1 MIEKNMRNSKR
12 KKHTALFIAI
22 YVLLNITII
31 FIVYLR
37 ILPGHSDKLYIPVN
51 DSDISISQIHSVL
64 QILGKYDENY
74 TLNINGSEFEFGLNM
89 KKVRQILMLSLIV
102 FFIPN
107 FIFFIF
113 LLYGYINSIKDFTQ
127 KHKLKII
134 IFISIEI
141 VMNILLFLWI
151 DPYFNKSKNTTSFV
165 PLKREAV
172 VIDSARTEIT
182 GKGWYNSQSTQT
194 ISGAEYYIAVD
205 LMRVKE
211 VVLIFLK
218 RFYIYNYIYMIFLIV
233 YMRYAINL
241 ENEKK
246 YRNMRITDILFYIG
260 CIAVSVSPIIIKI
273 GKEDVFLYTLFMG
286 VFGIGCMLQKLYLDW
301 IYGDYSRKRP
311 FLSFVRLFILSFI
324 FIKALKMFV
333 ELLSG

>member
-1 MIEKNMRNSKR
+1 
-12 KKHTALFIAI
+12 
-22 YVLLNITII
+22 
-31 FIVYLR
+31 
-37 ILPGHSDKLYIPVN
+37 
-51 DSDISISQIHSVL
+51 
-64 QILGKYDENY
+64 
-74 TLNINGSEFEFGLNM
+74 
-89 KKVRQILMLSLIV
+89 
-102 FFIPN
+102 
-107 FIFFIF
+107 
-113 LLYGYINSIKDFTQ
+113 
-127 KHKLKII
+127 
-134 IFISIEI
+134 
-141 VMNILLFLWI
+141 MNVLLFLWI

-172 VIDSARTEIT
+172 VIDSAHTEIT
-182 GKGWYNSQSTQT
+182 GKGWYNSQSAQT

-260 CIAVSVSPIIIKI
+260 CIAISASPIIIKI
-273 GKEDVFLYTLFMG
+273 GKEDIFLYTLFMG
-286 VFGIGCMLQKLYLDW
+286 VFGIGCMLPKLYLDW
-301 IYGDYSRKRP
+301 RYGDYSRKRP
-311 FLSFVRLFILSFI
+311 FLSLVRLFILSFI
-324 FIKALKMFV
+324 FIIALKMFV